1 MYKIIFIAVVV
12 AIPYAQA
19 AEWSI
24 TSQLNPSV
32 EYDDNVFMSAN
43 NKESSMRY
51 SMTPTVTTTRADE
64 NSNIGLS
71 AGYRLQRYTS
81 VDIDDS
87 QDPFARFNSSF
98 STERSQYGLNL
109 GYAET
114 QTRDNAAEDT
124 GNFRNN
130 STQTSKTISPFYSYQ
145 LTERDTLSFN
155 GSYVDNSYDS
165 NASNDNKLKSLTTD
179 WMRQYTERLSAG
191 LSVGVYN
198 YKSDRS
204 ITSISVEKDNY
215 NVLAL
220 LNYQVTELWLI
231 DGRVGMRRL
240 ESELTNDLGFK
251 EDNSSSGASFDIT
264 ASRQG
269 ESDTLTMAVS
279 QQLSPNSNGG
289 VDDQQSVSVNWSRS
303 LSDTLTAGISA
314 RYLES
319 ESAARDSFK
328 RKREYYDVSPSI
340 SWQLDRNLGLR
351 FSYEYSKQTQGLGG
365 DADSNAVSITL
376 NYNWDGIRIS
386 R

>member
-1 MYKIIFIAVVV
+1 MYKIIFIALMISVSSL
-12 AIPYAQA
+12 QA

-24 TSQLNPSV
+24 TGNLSPTV
-32 EYDDNVFMSAN
+32 EYDDNTFMSAN

-51 SMTPTVTTTRADE
+51 SMTPTVTTTRADD
-64 NSNIGLS
+64 NSNISLS

-87 QDPFARFNSSF
+87 EDPFARFNSSF
-98 STERSQYGLNL
+98 STERSQYGLSL

-114 QTRDNAAEDT
+114 QTRDNAADDT
-124 GNFRNN
+124 GNFRND

-155 GSYVDNSYDS
+155 GSYVDNSFDS
-165 NASNDNKLKSLTTD
+165 NASNDNKLKSLTTN

-198 YKSDRS
+198 YKSDS
-204 ITSISVEKDNY
+204 SLTSFSVENDNY
-215 NVLAL
+215 NILAL
-220 LNYQVTELWLI
+220 LNYQITELWLI

-269 ESDTLTMAVS
+269 ESDTLTLAAS

-289 VDDQQSVSVNWSRS
+289 VDEQQSLSINWSRL

-319 ESAARDSFK
+319 ESAARDIFK

-340 SWQLDRNLGLR
+340 SWQLDRNVGLN
-351 FSYEYSKQTQGLGG
+351 FSYSYSQQTQELGG
-365 DADSNAVSITL
+365 DADSNAVSVTL
-376 NYNWDGIRIS
+376 NYNWDGIRVS